1 MRLFKK
7 AAAAL
12 VSGAM
17 VVSLAACAGTNTE
30 TTAAETTQ
38 AEETKTEETKAEET
52 KTESA
57 QTEEAKDG
65 AKRIQLKL
73 QPNQ

>member
-38 AEETKTEETKAEET
+38 AEETKTEEDRK
-52 KTESA
+52 SVV
-57 QTEEAKDG
+57 
-65 AKRIQLKL
+65 
-73 QPNQ
+73 

>member
-7 AAAAL
+7 VAAAL

-38 AEETKTEETKAEET
+38 AEETKTEETNG
-52 KTESA
+52 KT
-57 QTEEAKDG
+57 DG
-65 AKRIQLKL
+65 IDFL
-73 QPNQ
+73 QDNWNYDRRGERRSQKGSN